1 MRLYPPLGR
10 KILIFQCLQ
19 GKVKEGVCIPP
30 LPCCTSTD
38 EASSILPAG
47 KEPLPLPPL
56 QIEAEVFWA
65 VFIPGWALI
74 QIRSLPGANG
84 ACVP

>member
-19 GKVKEGVCIPP
+19 GNVKEGVCIPL
-30 LPCCTSTD
+30 LPCCTST
-38 EASSILPAG
+38 EAASSILPAG

-56 QIEAEVFWA
+56 QIEAEVCL
-65 VFIPGWALI
+65 G
-74 QIRSLPGANG
+74 
-84 ACVP
+84 CVHPRLGFNTNKIITRN